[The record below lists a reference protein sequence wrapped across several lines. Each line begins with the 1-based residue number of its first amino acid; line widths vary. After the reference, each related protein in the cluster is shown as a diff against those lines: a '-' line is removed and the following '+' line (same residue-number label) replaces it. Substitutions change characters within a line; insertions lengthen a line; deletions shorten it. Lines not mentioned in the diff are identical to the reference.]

1 LFSEGNGGES
11 RKSFHGYPDGFA
23 QLIESP
29 ETWHI
34 TPMQI
39 DTRNRDC
46 GVTPLDIRNCSD
58 KFSPGP
64 EPKSARY
71 GYGMPKE
78 GTNYSGLIECP
89 CTDNW
94 AGSPEIY
101 GAATPTKQLHHNYKA
116 EAAATCDSGTSLD
129 SAEECFEAVAQIN
142 VRAAANTTVTS
153 TALPAGC
160 SVSVDPGGV
169 AATAVFNSL
178 ASSVVPC
185 NTAGHVYTGEATSPI
200 GVTLSVA
207 LDDKGNVAMKRKAK
221 GVYCSQNV
229 DNVLSVFYMANVSA
243 AAAEA
248 ALMQCET
255 ACLADVRCSACSVDC
270 YMLSGKCRWL
280 AIPQCG
286 IVTTWDGLIDG
297 DISMKR
303 QLGDMTITMTGP
315 AMVWF
320 AVGINAPNHLML
332 DQPYTLIVNDT
343 GVAESKERTP

>member
-1 LFSEGNGGES
+1 VFQRPSAKLRDDPAIPTWQLFSEGNGGES
-11 RKSFHGYPDGFA
+11 RKSFHGYPNGFA

-71 GYGMPKE
+71 GYGIPKE

-101 GAATPTKQLHHNYKA
+101 GAATPTKQLHHNYEA

-142 VRAAANTTVTS
+142 VRAAANTTVAS

-160 SVSVDPGGV
+160 SVSVDPGGG
-169 AATAVFNSL
+169 ATTAVFNSL
-178 ASSVVPC
+178 ATSVVPC

-207 LDDKGNVAMKRKAK
+207 LDDKGNVAMTRKAK

-229 DNVLSVFYMANVSA
+229 DNVLGVFYMANVSA

-255 ACLADVRCSACSVDC
+255 ACLADVRCSACSVD
-270 YMLSGKCRWL
+270 YMLATCFRGSAAGW
-280 AIPQCG
+280 Q
-286 IVTTWDGLIDG
+286 
-297 DISMKR
+297 SH
-303 QLGDMTITMTGP
+303 
-315 AMVWF
+315 
-320 AVGINAPNHLML
+320 NAASSPRG
-332 DQPYTLIVNDT
+332 T
-343 GVAESKERTP
+343 A